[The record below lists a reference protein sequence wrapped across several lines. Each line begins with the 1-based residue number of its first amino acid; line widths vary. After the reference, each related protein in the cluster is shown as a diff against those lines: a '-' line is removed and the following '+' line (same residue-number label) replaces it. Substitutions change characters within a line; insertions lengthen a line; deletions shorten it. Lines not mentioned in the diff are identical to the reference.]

1 MNKQEIPF
9 GNIWYHKKN
18 AITNSLQYTIK
29 LQLND
34 LEVKG
39 FLKKYIS
46 GQMSFQNILEQIREK
61 EKEAGSLGIIWH
73 LLQYFEPYIKEDK
86 NKPYYILNS
95 LEHIEVKEGFL
106 ILEGRINN
114 TVPK

>member
-1 MNKQEIPF
+1 MVEIIVNKQEIPF

-73 LLQYFEPYIKEDK
+73 LLQYFGQ
-86 NKPYYILNS
+86 
-95 LEHIEVKEGFL
+95 V
-106 ILEGRINN
+106 
-114 TVPK
+114 